1 LEFKCCYFSLSIFAY
16 IIYFQ
21 RCMNDF
27 LAARSQM
34 AISLGFHIIYSCI
47 GMVMPFFMAVSHY
60 KWIKTGNP
68 IYKNITRAWSKG
80 VAIFFATGAVS
91 GTILSFE
98 LGLLWPKFMEHAGPI
113 FGMPFS
119 LEGVAFFI
127 EAIALGF
134 FLYGWNKFN
143 KWFHWFTGIVVGISG
158 ILSGILVVSAN
169 SRMNNPS
176 GFDFANG
183 QYSNIDPI
191 KAMFNGSWFSEAL
204 HMSLAAFSAT
214 GFAVAGV
221 HALMIA
227 RKKNVIFHT
236 KAFKIAI
243 VFGALAAI
251 LQPFSGDI
259 SAKNVYKTQPAKLG
273 AMEAY
278 YHTQA
283 STPLTI
289 GGIPDTLHKT
299 VKYSIEIP
307 GLLSFLIHD
316 NFSEP
321 VNGLDKIPQ
330 QNQPPVA
337 VTHAAFE
344 IMIAIGSAMMLLGL
358 LYFLAIW
365 KKRSW
370 LSQKWFLN
378 LFILAIPFG
387 FIAVEAGWTVTEVG
401 RQPWIIYGVMRT
413 REAVTPMPG
422 IHYTFY
428 LFTVIYFTLTIAVIF
443 LLSRQIKMVP
453 VLYDT
458 KP

>member
-1 LEFKCCYFSLSIFAY
+1 
-16 IIYFQ
+16 
-21 RCMNDF
+21 MNDI
-27 LAARSQM
+27 LAARAQM

-60 KWIKTGNP
+60 KWIKTGDP
-68 IYKNITRAWSKG
+68 VYQNITKAWSKG

-169 SRMNNPS
+169 SWMNNPS
-176 GFDFANG
+176 GFDFVNG

-227 RKKNVIFHT
+227 KKKNIIFHS

-243 VFGALAAI
+243 VFGAIAAI

-283 STPLTI
+283 NAPLVI
-289 GGIPDTLHKT
+289 GGLPDTLHKT
-299 VKYSIEIP
+299 VKCGIEIP
-307 GLLSFLIHD
+307 GLLSFLVHD
-316 NFSEP
+316 NFNEP

-337 VTHAAFE
+337 VTHVAFE

-358 LYFLAIW
+358 MYFLAIW

-370 LSQKWFLN
+370 VAKKWFLN

-401 RQPWIIYGVMRT
+401 RQPWIIYGIMRT
-413 REAVTPMPG
+413 TEAVTPMPG

-428 LFTVIYFTLTIAVIF
+428 LFTAVYFTLTIAVIF